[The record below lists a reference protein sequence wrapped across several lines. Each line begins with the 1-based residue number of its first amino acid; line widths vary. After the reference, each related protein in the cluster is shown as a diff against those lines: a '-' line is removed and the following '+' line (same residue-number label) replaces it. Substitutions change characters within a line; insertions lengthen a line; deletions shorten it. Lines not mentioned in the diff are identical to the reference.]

1 MKSPWVWAPSV
12 ARVELITKTGRVELE
27 RGQAGIF
34 FATEPLAPGTEYAFE
49 LAGTGPL
56 PDPRSRWQPDG
67 VHGFSKVLGREFEWT
82 DSGFRACPL
91 SAGVLYELHVG
102 TFSID
107 GTFEGVIPR
116 LPHLR
121 ALGITHVELMPIA
134 EFPGRRGW
142 GYDGV
147 SLFAAHSG
155 YGGPLALKRL
165 VDACHAHGLAVLL
178 DVVHN
183 HFGPDGNYLPRFGP
197 YLTDSFH
204 TPWGA
209 GINLDGP
216 QSEPVRRFLIDSALQ
231 WLEEFHF
238 DGLRLDAVHALFDR
252 TARHYLRQ
260 LADEVALLSDRL
272 ARPLVLIAESDLN
285 DPRLI
290 RPRESGGYGLDA
302 QWNDDFHHALH
313 VALTGE
319 RHGIYHDFAG
329 LADLARAF
337 ERGLVY
343 DGQYSAFRQRYHG
356 MPLEN
361 LSLRRL
367 VVFLQNH
374 DQIGN
379 RARGERI
386 GQLVSAARVKIG
398 AALVLLGPFV
408 PMLFQ
413 GEEWNASAPFQYFT
427 DHVNPELARCVSEG
441 RRREFAE
448 YSWSEAEVPDPQ
460 SLATF
465 EASRLDFDEIAE
477 PEHAAM
483 LEFYRTL
490 IRLRRERP
498 ELAVP
503 RVSVRFDERSG
514 FFALDRQ
521 ESVVAVNFGREPL
534 RVPLSRDETL
544 GPAELLCASEGAA
557 IEDSTLVLPRESLLV
572 ATLGR
577 ARGPRNDYGATSE
590 LVRPDPLA
598 QRFRDG

>member
-1 MKSPWVWAPSV
+1 MKSPWVWAPNA
-12 ARVELITKTGRVELE
+12 ARVELITENSRLDLAPGE
-27 RGQAGIF
+27 AGIF
-34 FATEPLAPGTEYAFE
+34 SGPEPLSSGTEYAFE
-49 LAGTGPL
+49 LPGTGPL
-56 PDPRSRWQPDG
+56 PDPRSRWQPQG
-67 VHGFSKVLGREFEWT
+67 VHGFSKVLDREFEWT

-102 TFSID
+102 TFSTD
-107 GTFEGVIPR
+107 GGFEGVIPR

-121 ALGITHVELMPIA
+121 ALGVTHLELMPIA

-165 VDACHAHGLAVLL
+165 IDACHAQGLAVLL

-183 HFGPDGNYLPRFGP
+183 HFGPDGNYLPQFGP

-216 QSEPVRRFLIDSALQ
+216 LSDPVRRFLIDSALQ

-260 LADEVALLSDRL
+260 LAEEVTLLSDRL

-319 RHGIYHDFAG
+319 RHGIYQDFSG

-343 DGQYSAFRQRYHG
+343 DGQYSRFRQRHHG

-361 LSLRRL
+361 LSPRRL

-386 GQLVSAARVKIG
+386 GQLVPAGRAKIG

-413 GEEWNASAPFQYFT
+413 GEEWNAGAPFQYFT
-427 DHVNPELARCVSEG
+427 DHVDPELARRVSEG

-448 YSWSEAEVPDPQ
+448 YGWSETDVPDPQ
-460 SLATF
+460 ALASF

-477 PEHAAM
+477 PQHASM

-498 ELAVP
+498 ELASP
-503 RVSVRFDERSG
+503 RVSVRFDERNG
-514 FFALDRQ
+514 FFALDREQ
-521 ESVVAVNFGREPL
+521 SVVAVNFGRDSL
-534 RVPLSRDETL
+534 RVPLSRDESL
-544 GPAELLCASEGAA
+544 RPAALLCATEGAG

-572 ATLGR
+572 VTLSR
-577 ARGPRNDYGATSE
+577 AGVA
-590 LVRPDPLA
+590 
-598 QRFRDG
+598 DGKAPT

>member
-1 MKSPWVWAPSV
+1 MKTPWVWAPNV
-12 ARVELITKTGRVELE
+12 ARVELITENGRLDLE
-27 RGQAGIF
+27 PGRAGIF
-34 FATEPLAPGTEYAFE
+34 SGTEPLAPGTEYAFA

-56 PDPRSRWQPDG
+56 PDPRSRWQPHG
-67 VHGFSKVLGREFEWT
+67 VHGFSKVLGREFDWT
-82 DSGFRACPL
+82 DSGFRASPL

-102 TFSID
+102 TFSTD
-107 GTFEGVIPR
+107 GGFEGVIPR

-121 ALGITHVELMPIA
+121 ALGVTHVELMPIA

-165 VDACHAHGLAVLL
+165 VDACHAHGLGVLL

-183 HFGPDGNYLPRFGP
+183 HFGPDGNYLPQFGP

-216 QSEPVRRFLIDSALQ
+216 ESDPVRRFLIDSALQ

-260 LADEVALLSDRL
+260 LAEEVTLLSDRL

-319 RHGIYHDFAG
+319 RHGIYQDFAG

-343 DGQYSAFRQRYHG
+343 DGQYSRFRRRHHG

-374 DQIGN
+374 EQVGN
-379 RARGERI
+379 RARGDRI
-386 GQLVSAARVKIG
+386 GQLVPAARVKIG

-413 GEEWNASAPFQYFT
+413 GEEWNASTPFQYFT
-427 DHVNPELARCVSEG
+427 DHVNPELGRCVSEG

-448 YSWSEAEVPDPQ
+448 CGWSEADVPDPQ
-460 SLATF
+460 AEATF

-477 PEHAAM
+477 PEHADM

-498 ELAVP
+498 ELAAP

-514 FFALDRQ
+514 FFALDRD

-534 RVPLSRDETL
+534 RVPLSRDEAL
-544 GPAELLCASEGAA
+544 RPVELLCASEGAA
-557 IEDSTLVLPRESLLV
+557 IEDLTLVLPRESLLV

-577 ARGPRNDYGATSE
+577 ASGTEPKA
-590 LVRPDPLA
+590 RP
-598 QRFRDG
+598 